1 MNTSPLIPLIEQIL
15 LRVSKPGRYVGGELN
30 QTVKVWQEVQTRIA
44 LIFPDIYDL
53 GQPNLGLSILYDILN
68 KRSDV
73 AAERAFAPW
82 TDMEAQLREHHIPLF
97 SLETRHSLK
106 DFDILGITLPYE
118 SIYTNVLNIL
128 DLSEIPLLSEE
139 RDISHPLILAGGQ
152 ACYNPEPMADFID
165 AFAIGEGEEVILE
178 IVNTF
183 QAWKKSELSRQDL
196 LEQLAL
202 IKGVYVPSL
211 YSVTYKSDGKVRS
224 VLPKKANIQ
233 ATIHKRIVPVLP
245 EAVTRFI
252 VPNVDIVQDRIAI
265 EIMRGCTRGCRFC
278 HAGIVNRP
286 VRERSVEEII
296 KAVDEGLTATGYE
309 QVGLLSLS
317 SSDHTRILPLVQ
329 QIYQHF
335 HHKRVQFSLPSLRI
349 ASFSVDLMDELK
361 ELKPSGGFTL
371 APEAAT
377 DRMRAI
383 INKPLDEAQLL
394 ETVRT
399 IFEHGWLSLK
409 LYFMIGLPEETE
421 DDVLAIA
428 ELSKTILKL
437 GRTLRGNRVRLHVSV
452 GNFIPKPHTPFQWV
466 PMDSVETLQH
476 KIDLL
481 KEALRKTRIK
491 FSYNDP
497 EKTLLESWLSRGDR
511 KLGKVILQAW
521 KNGAKMDAWGDHFNI
536 QAWQSAFKT
545 TEINPDFYISRNRAI
560 DETFP
565 WDHISTGVTKRHLEL
580 EYKRS
585 QQSITRTDC
594 RESCYY
600 CGILDQFGSIRPPH
614 SEYYW
619 GCPHE

>member
-497 EKTLLESWLSRGDR
+497 ERTLLESWLSRGDR

-545 TEINPDFYISRNRAI
+545 TKINPDFYISRNRAI

>member
-82 TDMEAQLREHHIPLF
+82 TDMEAQLREHRIPLF

-497 EKTLLESWLSRGDR
+497 ERTLLESWLSRGDR

>member
-73 AAERAFAPW
+73 AAERVFAPW
-82 TDMEAQLREHHIPLF
+82 TDMEAQLREHRIPLF

-296 KAVDEGLTATGYE
+296 KAVDKGLTATGYE

-497 EKTLLESWLSRGDR
+497 ERTLLESWLSRGDR

-560 DETFP
+560 DETLP

-585 QQSITRTDC
+585 QQGITRTDC